1 MKRLVMTLAV
11 LGLALPALADVVH
24 LKNGGSL
31 EGSVS
36 RTPDGVVVKL
46 PVGEV
51 RISNDAIERI
61 EPKVTAFEQYQQRA
75 AAVREDD
82 PEAHYRLGLW
92 AQQAGLKG
100 PAREEFR
107 KTVALKPDHALAHQA
122 LGHRLVDGRW
132 LTHEDEMRARGLVE
146 VDGAWMSPEA
156 AAKLRALQA
165 ELELAR
171 ERRKTAEAELEKA
184 KSKAGSM
191 PVYES
196 NPYDTYYSTREM
208 RRSRTYYWA
217 PPYDVPYY
225 TGTFIYTGPRSSY
238 RGSRYHTS
246 PYHRRR
252 R

>member
-1 MKRLVMTLAV
+1 MKRLVMTVAV

-132 LTHEDEMRARGLVE
+132 LTREDEMRARGLVE
-146 VDGAWMSPEA
+146 VDA
-156 AAKLRALQA
+156 A
-165 ELELAR
+165 
-171 ERRKTAEAELEKA
+171 
-184 KSKAGSM
+184 
-191 PVYES
+191 
-196 NPYDTYYSTREM
+196 
-208 RRSRTYYWA
+208 SRTVTEVA
-217 PPYDVPYY
+217 E
-225 TGTFIYTGPRSSY
+225 I
-238 RGSRYHTS
+238 S
-246 PYHRRR
+246 PGRACQHLGHFDRMVVWGADGHCRLR
-252 R
+252 N